1 MTARQRRRGPVAAV
15 LASTLAV
22 ALALVFVLGA
32 CADDRVNDAPSGDNR
47 SVTETPEAN
56 GRNLPV
62 LGEALMLALAQAKNY
77 HHKADVLIKQA
88 KVTEAAE
95 ALRAI
100 HSIPFP
106 EGAPEAE
113 DVKLDARA
121 RLAKLLVTSGDV
133 DGAMKVVDEGIANA
147 SRESFFVANLHTVKG
162 EVYEAMANLL
172 DDATGPETAEQA
184 EARKARARDSRRSAI
199 MSFDRAISINTE
211 LQKALL
217 NESAQ

>member
-1 MTARQRRRGPVAAV
+1 MNARSRWTVALV
-15 LASTLAV
+15 GTLALG
-22 ALALVFVLGA
+22 LAICA
-32 CADDRVNDAPSGDNR
+32 CADDRQSASQAGDNR

-62 LGEALMLALAQAKNY
+62 LGEALMLALAQARNY
-77 HHKADVLIKQA
+77 HHKADVHVKQA
-88 KVTEAAE
+88 KLDQAIG

-100 HSIPFP
+100 EDIPFP

-121 RLAKLLVTSGDV
+121 RRAKLLVTAGDLKT
-133 DGAMKVVDEGIANA
+133 AMKVVDEGIAGA

-162 EVYEAMANLL
+162 EVYEATANLL
-172 DDATGPETAEQA
+172 DDAPDAETEAEA
-184 EARKARARDSRRSAI
+184 EARQQRARTARRDAI

-217 NESAQ
+217 NENAQ